1 MGTCVSGC
9 NGSTDGHEDKEAQ
22 NRSKYKSQHDAKHIC
37 EEALSGS
44 SERIPLHTNL
54 NKLDLSSASNP
65 DDATVT
71 NDDRKATDSSM
82 EDQKDYGYEL
92 LQMHKCRSMERIIT
106 ERSDSMEEG
115 LPYDDDSYRQ
125 VNAPLHVDMIES
137 DTSHEST
144 SHLAMIED
152 DQMLVIL
159 DDDDNCDQSIELKE
173 DVVLDTM
180 LSEVLET
187 QKTDPDKIDQM
198 NADGVVNQQ
207 ENVSDSYDSDHIQM
221 HQTLMGFA
229 TKKKEN
235 MDGFERNDEQSEG
248 EEKMHQHETLM
259 GLAKDTENCNDGIDH
274 HTLMGFATNET
285 ELTNDHDQH
294 AKSDVENEKGLREN
308 ETLMGLSKEDDSDN
322 ESQNENAHITMIG
335 EVNNDEKIKFS
346 GV

>member
-229 TKKKEN
+229 TKQNSEHS
-235 MDGFERNDEQSEG
+235 DGDEHNSPP
-248 EEKMHQHETLM
+248 KHETLM
-259 GLAKDTENCNDGIDH
+259 GFVDKQH
-274 HTLMGFATNET
+274 
-285 ELTNDHDQH
+285 DHDDH
-294 AKSDVENEKGLREN
+294 KSSE
-308 ETLMGLSKEDDSDN
+308 SDSDN
-322 ESQNENAHITMIG
+322 PKHINDHETIMGFTKPADDLSENENDAQNEANIKQKSNSITLIG
-335 EVNNDEKIKFS
+335 GASNDEEKIKLVS
-346 GV
+346 NTNSTT